1 MAPPRQ
7 VPLFDLVSKR
17 QPASTPTSPGAA
29 ARTQTKPTVRLEA
42 APSPSAAAG
51 PGTQPAPIH
60 IATPRA
66 ANVAPSRDP
75 EPPHSSTGPGGA
87 ATLPRN
93 QVIWIA
99 AAVILVIILISYIVG
114 VTLGKRQAETKAEQE
129 LRQLQPRPVEPLGD
143 GAPSTL
149 SGATSGANT
158 GTSGNRSS
166 AAPQPAPGGV
176 TQIRPPAPAAKPAP
190 MSSTRPAIRG
200 VGQPQS
206 DPREVDLNYLALANL
221 SEEDTRAAI
230 AYLGSHG
237 LDAFGIPLET
247 GGGAANN
254 RGPAFRL
261 FALPGITAEEFR
273 QRKTSRTNLE
283 AAVLRL
289 GEQWQKQERGPS
301 NFSKPGWEKYTGR

>member
-17 QPASTPTSPGAA
+17 QPTPAPGAA

-42 APSPSAAAG
+42 APASGAAAS
-51 PGTQPAPIH
+51 TQSSQPAPIH

-66 ANVAPSRDP
+66 AHAAPSRDP

-99 AAVILVIILISYIVG
+99 AAAILVIILISYIVG
-114 VTLGKRQAETKAEQE
+114 VTLGKRQAETKAERD

-149 SGATSGANT
+149 SGATSGAPS
-158 GTSGNRSS
+158 GATSGNR
-166 AAPQPAPGGV
+166 AASGQPASSGGV
-176 TQIRPPAPAAKPAP
+176 TQVRPVPAPARPAP

-206 DPREVDLNYLALANL
+206 DPRQVDLNYLALANL
-221 SEEDTRAAI
+221 SDEDSRAAI
-230 AYLGSHG
+230 AYLGSRG
-237 LDAFGIPLET
+237 LDAFAIPLET

-261 FALPGITAEEFR
+261 FALPGISAEEFR
-273 QRKTSRTNLE
+273 QRKTNRTNLE

-301 NFSKPGWEKYTGR
+301 NFSKPGWEKYTGG

>member
-17 QPASTPTSPGAA
+17 QPAPAPGAA
-29 ARTQTKPTVRLEA
+29 PRTQTKPTVRIEA
-42 APSPSAAAG
+42 ASSAPSAAAPPSG
-51 PGTQPAPIH
+51 PGTHPAPIH

-66 ANVAPSRDP
+66 AAVAPSRDP
-75 EPPHSSTGPGGA
+75 EPPRTSTDPGGA

-99 AAVILVIILISYIVG
+99 AAGILLIILVSYIIG
-114 VTLGKRQAETKAEQE
+114 VSLGRRQAETKAEQE

-143 GAPSTL
+143 GAASTL
-149 SGATSGANT
+149 SGATREGARPA
-158 GTSGNRSS
+158 GPATSENRTS
-166 AAPQPAPGGV
+166 PAPGGV
-176 TQIRPPAPAAKPAP
+176 TQVRPAPAKPAP
-190 MSSTRPAIRG
+190 MSATRPAIRG
-200 VGQPQS
+200 VGQPQT

-237 LDAFGIPLET
+237 LDAFAIPLET

-283 AAVLRL
+283 TAVTRL

>member
-17 QPASTPTSPGAA
+17 QPAPAPGAA
-29 ARTQTKPTVRLEA
+29 PRTQTKPTVRLEA
-42 APSPSAAAG
+42 APSAA
-51 PGTQPAPIH
+51 PPAPIH
-60 IATPRA
+60 IASPRA
-66 ANVAPSRDP
+66 ASVAPSRDP
-75 EPPHSSTGPGGA
+75 EPPRTSTDPGGA

-99 AAVILVIILISYIVG
+99 AAAVLVIILVSYIIG
-114 VTLGKRQAETKAEQE
+114 VSLGRRQAETKAEQE

-143 GAPSTL
+143 GAASTL
-149 SGATSGANT
+149 SGATREGARPA
-158 GTSGNRSS
+158 GPATSENRAS
-166 AAPQPAPGGV
+166 PAPGGV
-176 TQIRPPAPAAKPAP
+176 TQIRPAPAKPAP
-190 MSSTRPAIRG
+190 MSATRPAIRA
-200 VGQPQS
+200 VGQPQT

-221 SEEDTRAAI
+221 NEEDTRAAI
-230 AYLGSHG
+230 AYLGTHG
-237 LDAFGIPLET
+237 LDAFAIPLET
-247 GGGAANN
+247 GTGTANN
-254 RGPAFRL
+254 RGPSFRL